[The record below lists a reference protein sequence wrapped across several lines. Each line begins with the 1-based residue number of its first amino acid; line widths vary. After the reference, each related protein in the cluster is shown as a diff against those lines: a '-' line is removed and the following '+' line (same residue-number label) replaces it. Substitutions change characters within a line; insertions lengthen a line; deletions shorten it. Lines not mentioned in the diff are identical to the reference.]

1 MLALAASALADPPK
15 LTGTSPVGVPRG
27 RAMEV
32 TVSGSGLVDH
42 PRLVA
47 PFPFR
52 LEELVRNGSDAARWK
67 ITLTVDAAAAVG
79 GYPIRVATDSG
90 GSDPIPL
97 AVGQIAP
104 VQELEP

>member
-27 RAMEV
+27 RAMDV

-52 LEELVRNGSDAARWK
+52 LEELVRNGSDAAKWK

-79 GYPIRVATDSG
+79 VYPIRVATDSG
-90 GSDPIPL
+90 VSDPDL
-97 AVGQIAP
+97 FAVGHDSQVPGI
-104 VQELEP
+104 